1 MPTITFKLS
10 PQEAAALRRRARA
23 DKKTLSAYL
32 RAAGLPGKE
41 APAGKYR
48 TKIDRATGLPV
59 VCAPPGVSVTSEQVA
74 AIMADFP

>member
-23 DKKTLSAYL
+23 EKKTVSAYV
-32 RAAGLPGKE
+32 RAAVLPDTE
-41 APAGKYR
+41 QPTGKYR

-59 VCAPPGVSVTSEQVA
+59 VYAPSGISVTSEQVA
-74 AIMADFP
+74 SFMADFP